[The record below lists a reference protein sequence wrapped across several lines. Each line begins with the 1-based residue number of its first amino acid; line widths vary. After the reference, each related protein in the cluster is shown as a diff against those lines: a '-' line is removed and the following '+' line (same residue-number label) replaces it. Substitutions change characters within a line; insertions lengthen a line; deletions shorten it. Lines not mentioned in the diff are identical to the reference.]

1 MKRSSV
7 ALNWSVCR
15 PKKGELQ
22 EMRTTGPGHTLS
34 PKIKIERVFDAS
46 RARLFE
52 MWSRP
57 AHLQMWSAPKG
68 FTIPDA
74 RMDFHTGGT
83 YGAHMRSPAGEDH
96 RVQGKYLEIA
106 DGEGIVMTHA
116 WVDEAG
122 TAGPETRV
130 TVTFEDYGHG
140 MFPQTKMTFVQ
151 EGFVSTSSRDG
162 HEAGWKECFDRLEA
176 YLASVAG

>member
-1 MKRSSV
+1 MTSRI
-7 ALNWSVCR
+7 
-15 PKKGELQ
+15 E
-22 EMRTTGPGHTLS
+22 
-34 PKIKIERVFDAS
+34 IERVFDAS
-46 RARLFE
+46 RARVFE

-74 RMDFHTGGT
+74 QTDFFPGGS
-83 YGAHMRSPAGEDH
+83 YYAHMRSPAGENH
-96 RVQGKYLEIA
+96 RVQGKYIEIV
-106 DGEGIVMTHA
+106 DGERILMTHA
-116 WVDEAG
+116 WLDENGHAG
-122 TAGPETRV
+122 AETPV

-140 MFPQTKMTFVQ
+140 TFPKTKMTFVQ
-151 EGFVSTSSRDG
+151 EGFASASSRDG

>member
-1 MKRSSV
+1 
-7 ALNWSVCR
+7 
-15 PKKGELQ
+15 
-22 EMRTTGPGHTLS
+22 
-34 PKIKIERVFDAS
+34 
-46 RARLFE
+46 

-74 RMDFHTGGT
+74 RMDFRTGGT
-83 YGAHMRSPAGEDH
+83 YDVHMRSPAGEDH
-96 RVQGKYLEIA
+96 RVQGEYLEIA

-116 WVDEAG
+116 WVDEDG

-140 MFPQTKMTFVQ
+140 TFPMTKMTFVQ
-151 EGFVSTSSRDG
+151 EGFVSASSRDG